1 MYILYFTKS
10 PQFFVGHVLLWF
22 TACLPACLPVCLSV
36 CRYAEYHN
44 TAFLY
49 QYNPHICVILFSVSI
64 NV

>member
-1 MYILYFTKS
+1 MYILYIIKS
-10 PQFFVGHVLLWF
+10 PQFFVGHVVLNFSVCLS
-22 TACLPACLPVCLSV
+22 ACLPA

-49 QYNPHICVILFSVSI
+49 QYNPYICVILFSVSV